1 MSLLGGQETL
11 VESHN
16 VDGGIIFSD
25 EVGMGITLF
34 RVSSLSVDGMFE
46 SSEQGQI

>member
-25 EVGMGITLF
+25 EVGMGFTLF
-34 RVSSLSVDGMFE
+34 SIIIVSGWNV
-46 SSEQGQI
+46 